1 MDEKVKF
8 FNNLCTKIDFFFKTK
23 SEAFSNSLEIKTNFL
38 IVSG

>member
-1 MDEKVKF
+1 MKKLNFSIIYVRK
-8 FNNLCTKIDFFFKTK
+8 LIFFFKTK